1 MVYVKRRETFSASH
15 RLFNPSF
22 SEQMNREVFDKCSG
36 VNGHGHNY
44 VLVITVAGEPQK
56 ETGYVIDLKKLKQL
70 VRTEIVDKVDHRHL
84 NHDVDFL
91 SGIIPT
97 AENLA
102 KTFWNVLGIPYLNQY
117 DFGVTNM
124 SDCFTDKPDFKPYTA
139 VPVDPRVFNPQVAL
153 DPLDEKFDWE
163 GMKLSPMLDD
173 PEEIK
178 KAREKDKRME
188 VDH

>member
-102 KTFWNVLGIPYLNQY
+102 KTFWNVLAPKITDGKLYSVVVQETENNSVEY
-117 DFGVTNM
+117 RGV
-124 SDCFTDKPDFKPYTA
+124 
-139 VPVDPRVFNPQVAL
+139 
-153 DPLDEKFDWE
+153 DE
-163 GMKLSPMLDD
+163 
-173 PEEIK
+173 
-178 KAREKDKRME
+178 
-188 VDH
+188 